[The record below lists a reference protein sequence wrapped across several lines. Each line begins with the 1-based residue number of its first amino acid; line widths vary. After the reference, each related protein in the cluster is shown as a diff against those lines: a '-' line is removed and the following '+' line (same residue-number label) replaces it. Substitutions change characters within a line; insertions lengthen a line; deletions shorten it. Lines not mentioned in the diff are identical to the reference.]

1 MHIALSGGRVAVAG
15 HDIGYTDSMKVIVTI
30 PLVQVFPKRYEWRA
44 TRPNGTQY
52 SASSTSLGSSH
63 QTMEHANRAF
73 ENPIKW
79 DWDFARRASEET
91 GTPVHRGHVFL
102 AEA

>member
-1 MHIALSGGRVAVAG
+1 
-15 HDIGYTDSMKVIVTI
+15 
-30 PLVQVFPKRYEWRA
+30 
-44 TRPNGTQY
+44 
-52 SASSTSLGSSH
+52 
-63 QTMEHANRAF
+63 MEHANRAF